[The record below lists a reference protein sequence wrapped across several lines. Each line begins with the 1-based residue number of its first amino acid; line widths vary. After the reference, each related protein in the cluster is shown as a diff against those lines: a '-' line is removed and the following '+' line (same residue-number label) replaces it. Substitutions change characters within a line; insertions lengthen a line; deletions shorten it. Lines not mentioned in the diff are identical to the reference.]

1 MAIETNQ
8 QDASLVQQGEATT
21 AFPSLSHAELGELQ
35 NKDADL
41 GRFLQFWRAGEK
53 PKSQESRMVIQLVRQ
68 WAKFS
73 DQHGVLYRTV
83 TDQKGELVRQL
94 VLPSVLKSQL
104 LEAVHD
110 RMGHQGRDRTVQ
122 LAWYR
127 CYWPGMHR
135 EVDDYVKNCTRCTL
149 AKMPSRRAHAPM
161 GNLLASRPLEVVAID
176 YTHLEKSA
184 DGRDSVLVMTDVFTK
199 YAWAVPTRDQKAC
212 TTAKVLVREWFQR
225 LGVPQRLH
233 SDRGRNFESSTVRE
247 LCKLYDVQKSRT
259 TAYHPEGN
267 GQCER
272 FNRSLH
278 DLLRTLPSD
287 QKRRWTEY
295 LPELCTAYNASPHAS
310 TGYSPFYLM
319 FGRDPRLPVD
329 ALLGGSSETD
339 GDGSVDDWLAV
350 HQGRLRDAY
359 QQAGTNLDKYASDRK
374 PRHDRKRH
382 CTPLTLGQRVY
393 IRSRPPGRNKIQD
406 AWRPEVYKIIGIP
419 DKDGDPYTI
428 ERTDGSGQ
436 PDRVCRANLQ
446 PVVLPEVVP
455 DTPPAAVGVVS
466 EPSRSAA
473 EESADESD
481 DVLVC
486 IAPAIVHPAESFDP
500 LVTVDPIDLGQPECG
515 DNCDS
520 VVPPIAAPRRSK
532 RIEERHARLD
542 THLGTISPPIPAP
555 RNNRKVGGIPA
566 EHLTPFMTSMF
577 AAMRQSGVMQ

>member
-1 MAIETNQ
+1 M
-8 QDASLVQQGEATT
+8 
-21 AFPSLSHAELGELQ
+21 FH
-35 NKDADL
+35 K
-41 GRFLQFWRAGEK
+41 
-53 PKSQESRMVIQLVRQ
+53 
-68 WAKFS
+68 
-73 DQHGVLYRTV
+73 
-83 TDQKGELVRQL
+83 
-94 VLPSVLKSQL
+94 
-104 LEAVHD
+104 
-110 RMGHQGRDRTVQ
+110 
-122 LAWYR
+122 
-127 CYWPGMHR
+127 
-135 EVDDYVKNCTRCTL
+135 
-149 AKMPSRRAHAPM
+149 
-161 GNLLASRPLEVVAID
+161 
-176 YTHLEKSA
+176 
-184 DGRDSVLVMTDVFTK
+184 
-199 YAWAVPTRDQKAC
+199 
-212 TTAKVLVREWFQR
+212 
-225 LGVPQRLH
+225 RLH

-259 TAYHPEGN
+259 TAYHPAGN

-329 ALLGGSSETD
+329 ALLGGSSEIY

-359 QQAGTNLDKYASDRK
+359 QRAGTHIDKHASDRK
-374 PRHDRKRH
+374 LRHDGKRH
-382 CTPLTLGQRVY
+382 CTPLTLGKRVY

-406 AWRPEVYKIIGIP
+406 DWRPEVYKIIGIP

-428 ERTDGSGQ
+428 ERADGSGQ

-473 EESADESD
+473 EESADDESD

-500 LVTVDPIDLGQPECG
+500 LVTEYPIDLGQPECG
-515 DNCDS
+515 DNCYS

-532 RIEERHARLD
+532 RIEERQARLD
-542 THLGTISPPIPAP
+542 AHLGTIPPPIPAP
-555 RNNRKVGGIPA
+555 RNNRKVDGIPA

-577 AAMRQSGVMQ
+577 AALRQSGVMQ

>member
-1 MAIETNQ
+1 
-8 QDASLVQQGEATT
+8 
-21 AFPSLSHAELGELQ
+21 
-35 NKDADL
+35 
-41 GRFLQFWRAGEK
+41 
-53 PKSQESRMVIQLVRQ
+53 
-68 WAKFS
+68 
-73 DQHGVLYRTV
+73 
-83 TDQKGELVRQL
+83 
-94 VLPSVLKSQL
+94 
-104 LEAVHD
+104 
-110 RMGHQGRDRTVQ
+110 
-122 LAWYR
+122 
-127 CYWPGMHR
+127 MHR
-135 EVDDYVKNCTRCTL
+135 EVDDYVKSCSRCTS
-149 AKMPSRRAHAPM
+149 AKMPSRRVYAPM
-161 GNLLASRPLEVVAID
+161 GNLMASRPLEVVAID

-184 DGRDSVLVMTDVFTK
+184 DGCDSVLVMTDVFTK

-225 LGVPQRLH
+225 LGVPHRLH

-247 LCKLYDVQKSRT
+247 LCKLYDVRKSRT

-278 DLLRTLPSD
+278 DILRTLPSE
-287 QKRRWTEY
+287 QKRKWTEY

-310 TGYSPFYLM
+310 TEYSPFYLM

-359 QQAGTNLDKYASDRK
+359 QRAGTHLDKHASDRK
-374 PRHDRKRH
+374 LRHERKTHPAALR
-382 CTPLTLGQRVY
+382 LGQRVY

-406 AWRPEVYKIIGIP
+406 AWRPDVFKIIGIP
-419 DKDGDPYTI
+419 DKDGDPYII
-428 ERTDGSGQ
+428 ERADGFGQ

-455 DTPPAAVGVVS
+455 ATAPAAVGVVP

-473 EESADESD
+473 EECADDEED
-481 DVLVC
+481 DLLVC
-486 IAPAIVHPAESFDP
+486 IAPAIAHPAESFDP
-500 LVTVDPIDLGQPECG
+500 LVTAGPIDLGQPECVS
-515 DNCDS
+515 NCDTL
-520 VVPPIAAPRRSK
+520 VPPIAAPRRSK
-532 RIEERHARLD
+532 RIQERQARLD
-542 THLGTISPPIPAP
+542 THLGTIHPPIPAP
-555 RNNRKVGGIPA
+555 RKTRKTDGIPA